1 MTYSLLLRY
10 ELLYSDHSSVRLE
23 KVLFDGSTISGG
35 LKAQNKIPAGSPIL
49 ATASS
54 MSTDIISEAQQGVS
68 LIEAQS
74 GQKGPLGCRLLLGP
88 IRFANHDCNP
98 NCQVSALI

>member
-1 MTYSLLLRY
+1 
-10 ELLYSDHSSVRLE
+10 VGLE
-23 KVLFDGSTISGG
+23 KVSFDGMAISGG
-35 LKAQNKIPAGSPIL
+35 LKARRKIPAASPIL

-54 MSTDIISEAQQGVS
+54 MSSDVISESQKGVS
-68 LIEAQS
+68 LIEALG

-98 NCQVSALI
+98 NCQVSLGI